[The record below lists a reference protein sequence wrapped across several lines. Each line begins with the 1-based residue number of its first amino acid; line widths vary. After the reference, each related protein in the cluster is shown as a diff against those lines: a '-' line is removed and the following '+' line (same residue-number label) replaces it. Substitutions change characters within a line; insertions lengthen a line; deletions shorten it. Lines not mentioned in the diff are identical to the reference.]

1 MGGVNMVDLEAL
13 LISSLDDNYDENAL
27 PLRRLMTYYRCAL
40 KEIETK
46 FRVLDEQFSMY
57 YDRNPIES
65 IETRIKKTSS
75 IYRKLK
81 SRGLPLT
88 FESMESNIFDIAG
101 IRIVSSFQ
109 DDIYMLAD
117 LLIGQDDIKLIERKD
132 YIKNPKP
139 NGYRSLHLI
148 VEIPIF
154 LANEK
159 KWVKVEVQIR
169 TIAMDLW
176 ASLEHKLRYKKE
188 LSQQRLDEISQ
199 DLYECAEICA
209 TLDKKM
215 GKLKRSEKKLETI

>member
-1 MGGVNMVDLEAL
+1 MIDLEHL
-13 LISSLDDNYDENAL
+13 LTTSLDDDFDESAL
-27 PLRRLMTYYRCAL
+27 PLRQLMTYYRCAL

-57 YDRNPIES
+57 YDRNPIEN
-65 IETRIKKTSS
+65 IETRIKRTSS

-81 SRGLPLT
+81 GRGLPLT
-88 FESMESNIFDIAG
+88 FESMETNNFDIAG
-101 IRIVSSFQ
+101 IRIVSSFL
-109 DDIYMLAD
+109 DDIYMLEE
-117 LLIGQDDIKLIERKD
+117 LLLKQDDVRLIERKD
-132 YIKNPKP
+132 YIAKPKP

-188 LSQQRLDEISQ
+188 LSQERLDEISQ

-209 TLDKKM
+209 HLDEKM
-215 GKLKRSEKKLETI
+215 GRLKRSEKKNPIIKQQR